1 MGPRQRKSAAGTV
14 AGQPPGTTRQ
24 LEIETKLELDPDS
37 SLPPLAKRKRLAAV
51 GIAGVAEPVTHHL
64 DAVYYDTDRLDLLRS
79 KITLRRRTGGS
90 DAGWHLKLPAVE
102 GARTEIGLP
111 LSAGGGQD
119 VPAEIGDLVLG
130 AARGRPLAP
139 VGRIVNERTVRHLL
153 DASGTVLIEVAD
165 DHVTGTSLADDR
177 TRRWREVEA
186 EIVGGTH
193 EQLAAT
199 VDVLVSGGARPA
211 ASPSKLARAL
221 DFRRPPPRRNK
232 SAGDVVVG
240 YVARQS
246 ELLIT
251 ADRAVREG
259 NPSAALDARTICR
272 RIAAVLTVFAPLF
285 DGVTPPA
292 LRDSLR
298 GASATFDGARDVRSA
313 RQRLVDQLTEEP
325 APYRDRARTRL
336 EQACAAR
343 LTRATDR
350 AGQFLTG
357 PDYLTMLQALDDLI
371 AAPPLAKRAQRAAAR
386 ELAVL
391 LSAGW
396 HRLAELAEAAL
407 ADPSRTSPLQEVGD
421 WATTMRY
428 GAEATV
434 GTLGPDAAVL
444 ATSLEE
450 LQESVDEH
458 LDARRAAELLASLAI
473 ESDTDGVAGFIFGRL
488 HAIEQNLA
496 HAAVDDFTD
505 AWDRIEDGELVAA
518 FGH

>member
-24 LEIETKLELDPDS
+24 LEIETKLEIDPDTV
-37 SLPPLAKRKRLAAV
+37 LPPLAGRKRLAAV
-51 GIAGVAEPVTHHL
+51 GAAGVSEPITHHL

-111 LSAGGGQD
+111 LSAGDGET
-119 VPAEIGDLVLG
+119 VPAEIGRLVLG
-130 AARGRPLAP
+130 AARGRTLTP
-139 VGRIVNERTVRHLL
+139 VGRVVNERTVRHLL
-153 DASGTVLIEVAD
+153 DASGAVLIEVAD
-165 DHVTGTSLADDR
+165 DHVTGISLADDR
-177 TRRWREVEA
+177 THRWREVEA
-186 EIVGGTH
+186 EIVEGTR

-211 ASPSKLARAL
+211 SSPSKLARAL
-221 DFRRPPPRRNK
+221 DYRRPEPRRSK

-240 YVARQS
+240 YVARQRD
-246 ELLIT
+246 LLIT
-251 ADRAVREG
+251 ADRAVRDG
-259 NPSAALDARTICR
+259 SPSAGLDARTVCR
-272 RIAAVLTVFAPLF
+272 RLASALTVFAPLF
-285 DGVTPPA
+285 DGVALPE

-298 GASATFDGARDVRSA
+298 AASATFDGARDVRSA

-325 APYRDRARTRL
+325 APYRERARTRL
-336 EQACAAR
+336 EQACGDR
-343 LTRATDR
+343 LTRVTDR
-350 AGQFLTG
+350 AARFLRGQ
-357 PDYLTMLQALDDLI
+357 DYLTMLRALDDLI
-371 AAPPLAKRAQRAAAR
+371 ATPPLAKRAQRAAAR
-386 ELAVL
+386 ELVAL
-391 LSAGW
+391 LTAGW
-396 HRLAELAEAAL
+396 RRLAELAEAAL
-407 ADPSRTSPLQEVGD
+407 ADPSRTSPLQDVGD

-428 GAEATV
+428 AAESTV

-450 LQESVDEH
+450 LQESVEEH
-458 LDARRAAELLASLAI
+458 LDAQRAADLLASLAI

-518 FGH
+518 LGH